1 MSRDRIPPQLGP
13 FVETSFTETQMLTGV
28 MRAVAAGDVGPG
40 EALILSGMVRQRA
53 LTAADLVRK
62 LGEDPTCSRALLG
75 LVGEL
80 AAAYGALAAVLGKVE
95 ITG

>member
-1 MSRDRIPPQLGP
+1 MSRDRIPPQLGL
-13 FVETSFTETQMLTGV
+13 FVTSSFTETQMLTGV
-28 MRAVAAGDVGPG
+28 MRGATAGEITPTD
-40 EALILSGMVRQRA
+40 AIILSGMVRERA
-53 LTAADLVRK
+53 LVAADLVRR

-95 ITG
+95 IT